1 MEKND
6 ILAFRNSIANYS
18 IEELKAEEKKLNNQ
32 VAQMLLDSDLTMKI
46 AIVRAALEEKEGK

>member
-6 ILAFRNSIANYS
+6 ILAFRDSIANYS

>member
-6 ILAFRNSIANYS
+6 ILAFRDSIAHYS

>member
-6 ILAFRNSIANYS
+6 IIAFRNSIADYS

-46 AIVRAALEEKEGK
+46 AIVRAAIEEKEGK